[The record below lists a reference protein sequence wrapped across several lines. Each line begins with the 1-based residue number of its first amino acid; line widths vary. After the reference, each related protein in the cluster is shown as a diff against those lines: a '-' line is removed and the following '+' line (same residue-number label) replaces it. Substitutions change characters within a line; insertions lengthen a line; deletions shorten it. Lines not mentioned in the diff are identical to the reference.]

1 MTQAR
6 VAHIKLK
13 RRWHL
18 VDKTW
23 IVIHFS
29 TLLGV
34 CYRPSCAVGERLAR
48 PSCDLCEP
56 DLLDRRS
63 ARGHPEWTP
72 GREGVPRETDEPS
85 ERGRKEKEREEKE
98 GGGRGGRGERREGGG
113 GRGESKEAVRE
124 KTRRK
129 DVLRAMF

>member
-1 MTQAR
+1 MGA
-6 VAHIKLK
+6 
-13 RRWHL
+13 
-18 VDKTW
+18 
-23 IVIHFS
+23 
-29 TLLGV
+29 
-34 CYRPSCAVGERLAR
+34 RLAR

-98 GGGRGGRGERREGGG
+98 GGGRGGRGERRWLRREGGKEG
-113 GRGESKEAVRE
+113 GCGDGVWNG
-124 KTRRK
+124 
-129 DVLRAMF
+129 DN

>member
-1 MTQAR
+1 MGA
-6 VAHIKLK
+6 
-13 RRWHL
+13 
-18 VDKTW
+18 
-23 IVIHFS
+23 
-29 TLLGV
+29 
-34 CYRPSCAVGERLAR
+34 RLAR

-98 GGGRGGRGERREGGG
+98 REEKEGGRGGRRRWLRREGGRRWGRKKEVVEEG
-113 GRGESKEAVRE
+113 GGKEVVE
-124 KTRRK
+124 KGGGK
-129 DVLRAMF
+129 EGG